1 MSSII
6 MKKLSCGGSGLD
18 CDFILKANTE
28 EEESNNGKDHVFA
41 KHLMKKKDVIPHFN
55 EKLRPLTRNN

>member
-28 EEESNNGKDHVFA
+28 EEVSNNGKDHVFA
-41 KHLMKKKDVIPHFN
+41 KHLMKK
-55 EKLRPLTRNN
+55 EGWYTAL